1 MKFPLIFSSVIAAG
15 LALPAAF
22 VNAGELTVTV
32 TDIRAAKGS
41 LLISVVDTEAGWNG
55 GEKPVAVDKLAVT
68 DKVKPGEPV
77 VFRFHLPAGSYA
89 VQVMHDENDNGKL
102 DSNFM
107 GIPIE
112 GYGFSN
118 NPQVMRKALFSEAKF
133 DITGAPA
140 AIVVRL
146 R

>member
-1 MKFPLIFSSVIAAG
+1 MKFQLIFSSVIAAG
-15 LALPAAF
+15 FVLPAAF

-32 TDIRAAKGS
+32 SDIRAAKGS
-41 LLISVVDTEAGWNG
+41 LLVSVVNTEAAWNG
-55 GEKPVAVDKLAVT
+55 EEKPLAADKVVVA

-77 VFRFHLPAGSYA
+77 VFKFNLPAGSYA

-118 NPQVMRKALFSEAKF
+118 NPQVMRRAYFSEAKF
-133 DITGAPA
+133 DITGAPT